1 MIATM
6 MMTTTAT
13 IKNTKT
19 MTGTPLIKY
28 QTMMKVV
35 PNHMMI
41 LTMVTNPR
49 ITMKIII
56 TQKMRKI
63 MTIIVLYLKMMI
75 KIQMISINLKNLQVK
90 TEEETDV
97 VVIIPYLEKM
107 AG

>member
-1 MIATM
+1 MMAAMTM
-6 MMTTTAT
+6 TSTVT
-13 IKNTKT
+13 ITKT
-19 MTGTPLIKY
+19 KTLSRTTLIKY

-75 KIQMISINLKNLQVK
+75 KIQMISINLKNLQVEQ
-90 TEEETDV
+90 EEVTDV
-97 VVIIPYLEKM
+97 VFINPYP
-107 AG
+107 APIA

>member
-1 MIATM
+1 MMATM
-6 MMTTTAT
+6 MVTTTAAIT
-13 IKNTKT
+13 KTKT
-19 MTGTPLIKY
+19 MTGTTLIKY

-49 ITMKIII
+49 IAVKIII
-56 TQKMRKI
+56 TQKMRMI
-63 MTIIVLYLKMMI
+63 MMITVVYLKMMI
-75 KIQMISINLKNLQVK
+75 KIQMILIDQRNLQVK

-97 VVIIPYLEKM
+97 VVIIPYPEEM